1 MIQRIIYKVFLIQYL
16 IKILQEGLILR
27 IQYRLK
33 MSQNFLFHSVGN
45 KISPTKIANTLK
57 SAGKSVDQKTVDKYI
72 KGLVDSMLIYEAG
85 RYNIKGKQFLSTQ
98 SKYYVVDVGMRNALV
113 KSSESDIGHILE
125 NIVYLELKRR
135 YKNVY
140 VGEIDSGEVDF
151 VSVNDN
157 KYEYY
162 QVSATTLDET
172 H

>member
-1 MIQRIIYKVFLIQYL
+1 M
-16 IKILQEGLILR
+16 
-27 IQYRLK
+27 
-33 MSQNFLFHSVGN
+33 
-45 KISPTKIANTLK
+45 
-57 SAGKSVDQKTVDKYI
+57 
-72 KGLVDSMLIYEAG
+72 AG
-85 RYNIKGKQFLSTQ
+85 RYNIKGKQILSTQ

-162 QVSATTLDET
+162 QVSATTLDENT
-172 H
+172 LKRELAPFGKIKDNYPKYLLTLDDVFSNADYNGVQKINVLEWLLK

>member
-1 MIQRIIYKVFLIQYL
+1 
-16 IKILQEGLILR
+16 
-27 IQYRLK
+27 
-33 MSQNFLFHSVGN
+33 
-45 KISPTKIANTLK
+45 
-57 SAGKSVDQKTVDKYI
+57 
-72 KGLVDSMLIYEAG
+72 MLIYEAG

-98 SKYYVVDVGMRNALV
+98 SKYYVVDVGMCNALV

-162 QVSATTLDET
+162 QVSATTLDENT
-172 H
+172 LKRELAPFGKIKDNYPKYLLTLDDVFSNADYNGVQKINVLEWLLK

>member
-1 MIQRIIYKVFLIQYL
+1 MYKRQ
-16 IKILQEGLILR
+16 
-27 IQYRLK
+27 
-33 MSQNFLFHSVGN
+33 
-45 KISPTKIANTLK
+45 
-57 SAGKSVDQKTVDKYI
+57 
-72 KGLVDSMLIYEAG
+72 LIYEAG
-85 RYNIKGKQFLSTQ
+85 IYNIKGKQFLSTQ

-162 QVSATTLDET
+162 QVSATTLDENT
-172 H
+172 LKRELAPFGKIKDNYPKYLLTLDDVFSNADYNGVQKINVLEWLLK

>member
-1 MIQRIIYKVFLIQYL
+1 ML
-16 IKILQEGLILR
+16 
-27 IQYRLK
+27 
-33 MSQNFLFHSVGN
+33 
-45 KISPTKIANTLK
+45 TK
-57 SAGKSVDQKTVDKYI
+57 KTVDKYI
-72 KGLVDSMLIYEAG
+72 KGLVDSILIYEAG
-85 RYNIKGKQFLSTQ
+85 IYNIKGKQFLSTQ

-162 QVSATTLDET
+162 QVSATTLDENT
-172 H
+172 LKRELAPFGKIKDNYPKYLLTLDDVFSNADYNGVQKINVLEWLLK